1 MKKKDTVVDSGPPQI
16 PISSKSK
23 SKRGGHLT
31 SKCHRVYI
39 RTFGC
44 QMNEHDSGRVRDMLL
59 DSGYAMT
66 DDPAGA
72 DVLLFNTCSVR
83 KNAEDRVFG
92 VVSSLKAVKKKRP
105 RVVFGI
111 LGCMAEARKQDI
123 FAGMGHV
130 DFICGPADLD
140 KVPKI
145 LKKVFSGDSRLMY
158 VGGHKSGRLPGFSKK
173 RRQGKT
179 AYVKIAEGCNNFCSY
194 CIVPYVRGRERS
206 RPSRDILREIRD
218 LVNNG
223 TRDIILL
230 GQNVN
235 SYGKGLKEKIDFP
248 GLLKKIDKVVR
259 RDCPPSGEAAGF
271 ASLAMTKVKVSFVTS
286 HPKDAGTGL
295 FKAVAGLKSLS
306 KQLHLPLQSGSN
318 KILKRMNRGY
328 TVGKYKK
335 LVKDFRNIVKDG
347 RILSDFIVGFP
358 GETKKDFNET
368 LKAVKEVRF
377 NSAYIFK
384 YSPRPFT
391 KAAELKDNI
400 PEKEKERRHKILL
413 DAQRKISR
421 KNI

>member
-1 MKKKDTVVDSGPPQI
+1 MKKKDTVVDSDPPQI

-23 SKRGGHLT
+23 SKRGGHLA

-59 DSGYAMT
+59 DNGYAMT
-66 DDPAGA
+66 DDPADA

-105 RVVFGI
+105 RAVFGI

-123 FAGMGHV
+123 FVRMPHV

-140 KVPKI
+140 KVPNI

-158 VGGHKSGRLPGFSKK
+158 VGGHRSGKLPDFSKK
-173 RRQGKT
+173 RRPAKT
-179 AYVKIAEGCNNFCSY
+179 AYVKITEGCDNFCSY

-223 TRDIILL
+223 TRDIVLL

-248 GLLKKIDKVVR
+248 GLLRRIDKAIK
-259 RDCPPSGEAAGF
+259 RDCF
-271 ASLAMTKVKVSFVTS
+271 ASLAMTKIKVSFVTS
-286 HPKDAGTGL
+286 HPKDAGIDL
-295 FKAVAGLKSLS
+295 FKAMADLKSLS

-347 RILSDFIVGFP
+347 RILSDFIIGFP

-368 LKAVKEVRF
+368 LKAVKEIRF

-391 KAAELKDNI
+391 RACKFKNNVSE
-400 PEKEKERRHKILL
+400 EEKERRHSLL
-413 DAQRKISR
+413 LKTQRKISS
-421 KNI
+421 KKIWK